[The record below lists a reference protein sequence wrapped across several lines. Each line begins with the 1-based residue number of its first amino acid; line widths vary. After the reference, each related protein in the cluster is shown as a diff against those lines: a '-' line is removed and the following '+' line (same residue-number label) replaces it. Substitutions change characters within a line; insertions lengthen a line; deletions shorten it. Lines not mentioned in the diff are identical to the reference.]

1 MIVGSILM
9 AFGLQAWWDE
19 RQERAEEIEA
29 LAQLLEEFKS
39 NSSELV
45 AIRAINLRSLSASRE
60 LLALSGRLGVPNST
74 RSTTELLLDFPT
86 LQSYDPVL
94 GTLNS
99 LIASG
104 RLGIL
109 QSDSLRAALSE
120 WPSNVEDLATNEEWT
135 TSFYFDRIWPY
146 LAEGGVGWTRWG
158 PQGASAAAITSP
170 SRRIS
175 LAFSVIRPSK
185 NCSRRGS
192 TGSNSSCSMSTWWR
206 RGLRGFWGSSKRADC
221 AVQQPIAGSRGR
233 QALN

>member
-1 MIVGSILM
+1 MNRQVPWLRVFVEGVVIVGSILM

-146 LAEGGVGWTRWG
+146 LAEGGVWLDAL
-158 PQGASAAAITSP
+158 GASGRLGGGDNVPEPPNLAGLLGDPAFQELLAQ
-170 SRRIS
+170 RIY
-175 LAFSVIRPSK
+175 
-185 NCSRRGS
+185 
-192 TGSNSSCSMSTWWR
+192 
-206 RGLRGFWGSSKRADC
+206 GLQFLLLDVDMVEARLERILGL
-221 AVQQPIAGSRGR
+221 IEAG
-233 QALN
+233 